1 MMMICSASKLSLK
14 WTKENKP
21 KFILKLDNYA
31 KFILKLNK
39 YNSLIYFNIYLNDFF
54 I

>member
-1 MMMICSASKLSLK
+1 MLLKFILKL
-14 WTKENKP
+14 NKYA
-21 KFILKLDNYA
+21 KFILKLDKYA

-54 I
+54 LFKF

>member
-1 MMMICSASKLSLK
+1 MLL
-14 WTKENKP
+14 
-21 KFILKLDNYA
+21 KFILKLNKYAIFILKLDKYA